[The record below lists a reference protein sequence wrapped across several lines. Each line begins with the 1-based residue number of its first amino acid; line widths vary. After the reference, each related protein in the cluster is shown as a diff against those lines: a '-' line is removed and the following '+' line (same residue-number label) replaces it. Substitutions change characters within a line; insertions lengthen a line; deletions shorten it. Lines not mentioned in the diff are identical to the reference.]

1 MESLQRATLKRHNP
15 TTVRLNQGDEYHG
28 CLVVHVAKSRELYD
42 TIVGLW
48 QGIAMGSGLV

>member
-1 MESLQRATLKRHNP
+1 LKRHNP